1 MLLEILVILFIILL
15 NAIGFM
21 ISCYLFNIRIS
32 FLEAVWIQIKA
43 IISLII
49 YELIVIFIPLLIVI
63 YYELSQFAIL
73 VKVLGIIAGMYG
85 YFKAIKNS
93 LRVSWGDAIIV
104 SIIGNIITFAIVF
117 ILAIIFV

>member
-1 MLLEILVILFIILL
+1 MDFCHTNNHYII
-15 NAIGFM
+15 
-21 ISCYLFNIRIS
+21 FNIRIS

-49 YELIVIFIPLLIVI
+49 YELIAIIIPLLIVI

-85 YFKAIKNS
+85 YFKSIKNN
-93 LRVSWGDAIIV
+93 LGTSWTETLVI
-104 SIIGNIITFAIVF
+104 SIIGNILTWVIAF
-117 ILAIIFV
+117 IFYIIIKVG